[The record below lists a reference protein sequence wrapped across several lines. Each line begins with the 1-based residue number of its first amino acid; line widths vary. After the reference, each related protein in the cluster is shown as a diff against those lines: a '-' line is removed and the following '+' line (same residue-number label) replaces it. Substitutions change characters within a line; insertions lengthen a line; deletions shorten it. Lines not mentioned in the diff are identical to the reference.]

1 MTFSIP
7 IACVITLPHTD
18 CVARLPKGHNYSQCY
33 FSFTVFFGIPFLFE
47 TQGCSCKLNVVA
59 YMGLIL
65 INSHFP
71 PYVPADSTATTA
83 PFSCNFLF
91 LIVCLWG
98 HVIQVARYFGNFGKG
113 VWGKGCQSVLIFGSC
128 LPLFS
133 FPQTHT
139 CMHKHTHSCFPTLQC
154 GKWLSSKQHY
164 HPHMAWSR

>member
-33 FSFTVFFGIPFLFE
+33 FSFTVFFGIPFLFG
-47 TQGCSCKLNVVA
+47 TLGCSCKLNVAA
-59 YMGLIL
+59 YMELIL

-91 LIVCLWG
+91 LNSVSEGTLFEC
-98 HVIQVARYFGNFGKG
+98 HVILVIVEKEYEAKS
-113 VWGKGCQSVLIFGSC
+113 WSLVLVSLCF
-128 LPLFS
+128 L

-139 CMHKHTHSCFPTLQC
+139 CIYKHTYCQTHIPAFPP
-154 GKWLSSKQHY
+154 SS
-164 HPHMAWSR
+164 AVSD